1 MKPCPKCGEQIKET
15 LKFCVYCGCNIAQEE
30 AKAKAKFCGECG
42 AQIEDGMKFC
52 GECGAKV
59 ESASSKQND
68 DPWFDVDEAGLWPV
82 EEGDETYDA
91 WGDLMNE
98 LKQQKQTK
106 TTPKTTVKKTSAKK
120 ATTKQATSTT
130 VGESYDL
137 DDTGLNEFL
146 GQMQK
151 DGIDMKGLFSDTSF
165 LDDPTFWQEYEYNVN
180 KKENWQQE
188 CFDAGQQAEQKG
200 DFAKALVWYK
210 KAADEE
216 DGRAMGMIGK
226 IFQFGMGVAV
236 DLEKAFK
243 WYERGTLYDDAFSCN
258 ALGAMYFN
266 GAGVKRDYNEAKR
279 YFEKAAYY
287 DFADAYVNLGF
298 MYEQGIGV
306 IKSEFNAGENYER
319 AAELGNVWAQNQTGL
334 MYLYT
339 DYGFVMDD
347 DNCDENAEVERDFA
361 SAKKWFEKAM
371 KNGNTNAMTNLCVI
385 YANGYGVAKD
395 DKKAFSLAKKAVENG
410 GDANAKQWLAWFYQ
424 NGVATAKDI
433 AKAKILLQQAA
444 NEGSQYAKQELAKL
458 D

>member
-1 MKPCPKCGEQIKET
+1 MKPCPKCGEQIKDT

-52 GECGAKV
+52 GECGAKID
-59 ESASSKQND
+59 APAKQND

-82 EEGDETYDA
+82 EEGDENYDA
-91 WGDLMNE
+91 WADLMHE
-98 LKQQKQTK
+98 LKEQKQTK
-106 TTPKTTVKKTSAKK
+106 TTPKATVKKTSAKK
-120 ATTKQATSTT
+120 ATAKQATNTT
-130 VGESYDL
+130 VDQSFDP
-137 DDTGLNEFL
+137 DKQSVEFL
-146 GQMQK
+146 DKMK
-151 DGIDMKGLFSDTSF
+151 ADGIDFKGLFADTSF
-165 LDDPTFWQEYEYNVN
+165 LQDPSFWEEYAYESN
-180 KKENWQQE
+180 KSQNWKDE
-188 CFDAGQQAEQKG
+188 CFDAGQKAEQKG
-200 DFAKALVWYK
+200 DFAQALAWYK

-226 IFQFGMGVAV
+226 IFQFGFGIDV
-236 DLEKAFK
+236 DIEKAFK
-243 WYERGTLYDDAFSCN
+243 WYEKGTLYDDAFSCN

-266 GAGVKRDYNEAKR
+266 GTGAQRDYSKAKR
-279 YFEKAAYY
+279 YFDKAAYH

-306 IKSEFNAGENYER
+306 IKSEFNAGDNYKR

-339 DYGFVMDD
+339 DYGFTGY
-347 DNCDENAEVERDFA
+347 DEDCNENTMVERDYA

-371 KNGNTNAMTNLCVI
+371 ENGNTNAMTNLCVI
-385 YANGYGVAKD
+385 YVNGYGVAKD
-395 DKKAFSLAKKAVENG
+395 NKKAFELAKKAVEMG
-410 GDANAKQWLAWFYQ
+410 GDANSKQWLAWFYQ
-424 NGVATAKDI
+424 NGVATTKDV

-458 D
+458 G